1 MQQVWFVEKNRKR
14 RKGIAKTCLNCS
26 KEFVT
31 RADKKSP
38 IYCGM
43 KCSQESQRKKEQVVC
58 SQCGVKFYKTPSKMR
73 GSKSGLFF
81 CSKKCKGKA
90 QRIGGIKEIMPP
102 HYGTSTRN
110 YRELYE
116 GDFICRRCGYEE
128 FSCGVE
134 IHHIDGDRK
143 NNSPENFMPLCAC
156 CHRALHQK
164 LWENSNGLHSD
175 IFRP

>member
-1 MQQVWFVEKNRKR
+1 MQKTWFVEKNGKR
-14 RKGIAKTCLNCS
+14 REGITKNCLNCFE
-26 KEFVT
+26 EFIART
-31 RADKKSP
+31 DDEKSP
-38 IYCGM
+38 VYCGK
-43 KCSQESQRKKEQVVC
+43 KCYQLSRRKRESVVC
-58 SQCGVKFYKTPSKMR
+58 SQCGKGVSKTPSQIRK
-73 GSKSGLFF
+73 SKSGLFF

-134 IHHIDGDRK
+134 IHHLDGDSK
-143 NNSPENFMPLCAC
+143 NNNQENFMPLCAC

-164 LWENSNGLHSD
+164 LWV
-175 IFRP
+175 I